1 MLPIHTILHPTDFSA
16 RSKSAFDLACALARD
31 YDARLVVVHVKPPRM
46 MGGEVYALITTPEE
60 VDRELRGELDK
71 LQPHDDSTQIE
82 RVLKEGDAGTEIL
95 RMAKEISSDVIVMGT
110 RGRTGLSRL
119 LMGSVAEAVSRK
131 AHCPVLKVKL
141 HPLKTNTFSR
151 RTLGL
156 TPNSRGKWLSYSRT
170 RIALMWLALIGLFG
184 SGCGSSE
191 LITIQGTGATFPEPL
206 YKRWFREYYE
216 IDPNVRVSYQGLGSG
231 AGIRQFTAGLV
242 EFGASDSAMNPE
254 EIKQVPEWG
263 VKFLPMTS
271 GCIVLT
277 YNLPGV
283 SARIR
288 LSREVYPK
296 IFLGKITRWNDPA
309 IARANPGVA
318 LPDLPITVV
327 RRSDGSGTT
336 FVLTKHLSAISPE
349 WAGGPGEGKSV
360 SWPTGIGSKGNSGVA
375 FTIDQ
380 TPGAIGYLE
389 YSYVLYSEAPTALL
403 ENKAGVFVKPSI
415 DSARFALESVKMPAN
430 LVAWVPDPE
439 GPDAYPIVSYSWI
452 LCRKV
457 YDDPKVAETLKK
469 VLLYAAGE
477 GQKYSKDIGYVPLP
491 EEVARR
497 VRLAI
502 ATIEV
507 TEKLSDAAAASE

>member
-1 MLPIHTILHPTDFSA
+1 
-16 RSKSAFDLACALARD
+16 
-31 YDARLVVVHVKPPRM
+31 
-46 MGGEVYALITTPEE
+46 
-60 VDRELRGELDK
+60 
-71 LQPHDDSTQIE
+71 
-82 RVLKEGDAGTEIL
+82 
-95 RMAKEISSDVIVMGT
+95 
-110 RGRTGLSRL
+110 
-119 LMGSVAEAVSRK
+119 
-131 AHCPVLKVKL
+131 
-141 HPLKTNTFSR
+141 
-151 RTLGL
+151 
-156 TPNSRGKWLSYSRT
+156 
-170 RIALMWLALIGLFG
+170 MWLAVIGLFG

-242 EFGASDSAMNPE
+242 DFGASDSAMNPE

-263 VKFLPMTS
+263 VKLLPMTS

-360 SWPTGIGSKGNSGVA
+360 SWPTGIGSKGNPGVA

-403 ENKAGVFVKPSI
+403 ENKAGVFVKPSVY
-415 DSARFALESVKMPAN
+415 SARFALESVKMPAN

-507 TEKLSDAAAASE
+507 TEKTPMQPQHPSNP